1 MSYDYFKSIKE
12 DVLSYINN
20 NIDLSNW
27 YGTDPDY
34 LKWELQD
41 TLLDEDSITGN
52 ASGSYT
58 FDRAKAREYVLD
70 NMEHLTDAAWDYGI
84 NFEIIGKNFLDE
96 NWEYFDVLI
105 RCYLLSAV
113 IEEVVDEFAAENII

>member
-12 DVLSYINN
+12 DVLSYVNN

-34 LKWELQD
+34 LKWELED
-41 TLLDEDSITGN
+41 TLINEDSITGN

-70 NMEHLTDAAWDYGI
+70 NMDLLNDATYDLGI
-84 NFEIIGKNFLDE
+84 STEDVGQKFLDE

-105 RCYLLSAV
+105 RCYYLNAV